1 MEVWFCPRRVA
12 DLQGLTPEV
21 RQRCFARMKQEKFI
35 NMEAGAVG
43 SHLAAMDVVRRNALP
58 KLTDKMP
65 NLVVVVDDLNVTPV
79 GLPGLPQFVAH
90 EFANPDHDPGDPND
104 VYTYDRLGGV
114 FFLQPEGNN
123 SKSID
128 YRADFVQVRFA
139 THRHRGLVSVAR

>member
-1 MEVWFCPRRVA
+1 MQSSAICQASPFGDWAKEDKLLKASVFGFRGWQVNPNLIFGDGEIRRRPQMEVWFCPHRVA

-79 GLPGLPQFVAH
+79 GLPALPQFVAH
-90 EFANPDHDPGDPND
+90 EFANPD
-104 VYTYDRLGGV
+104 
-114 FFLQPEGNN
+114 
-123 SKSID
+123 
-128 YRADFVQVRFA
+128 
-139 THRHRGLVSVAR
+139 

>member
-1 MEVWFCPRRVA
+1 MEVWFCPGRVA

-65 NLVVVVDDLNVTPV
+65 NLVVVVDDLIVTPV
-79 GLPGLPQFVAH
+79 GLPGIIGSTPAAREAGITEANSAATQSSNVAS
-90 EFANPDHDPGDPND
+90 ASLTGSQ
-104 VYTYDRLGGV
+104 G
-114 FFLQPEGNN
+114 
-123 SKSID
+123 
-128 YRADFVQVRFA
+128 
-139 THRHRGLVSVAR
+139 